1 MTLGSSPNHSV
12 TKAQAPDRR
21 VAAETEGNERQGEGH
36 QNSAFPVNSPQSED
50 ESSVHDPSD
59 GTFLLGGKRAS
70 SSAFLCSTVAVPSDL
85 CLCEAGGQKMK
96 IKTRNIKKIKVRIWK
111 NVIFSLLIRLK
122 MKAFV
127 SAFTWN
133 FFAVVDNNRR
143 RI

>member
-1 MTLGSSPNHSV
+1 M
-12 TKAQAPDRR
+12 
-21 VAAETEGNERQGEGH
+21 
-36 QNSAFPVNSPQSED
+36 
-50 ESSVHDPSD
+50 HDPSD
-59 GTFLLGGKRAS
+59 GTFLLAGKRAS
-70 SSAFLCSTVAVPSDL
+70 SSAFLCSTQSLLTCV

-96 IKTRNIKKIKVRIWK
+96 TKTRNIKKIRVRIWK
-111 NVIFSLLIRLK
+111 NVIVSLLIRLK

>member
-1 MTLGSSPNHSV
+1 
-12 TKAQAPDRR
+12 
-21 VAAETEGNERQGEGH
+21 
-36 QNSAFPVNSPQSED
+36 
-50 ESSVHDPSD
+50 
-59 GTFLLGGKRAS
+59 
-70 SSAFLCSTVAVPSDL
+70 
-85 CLCEAGGQKMK
+85 MK
-96 IKTRNIKKIKVRIWK
+96 TKTRNIKKIKVRIWK